1 MLSSSSASGG
11 GSSKRLRSWDIDV
24 SLDELVSWDML
35 DQFMQ
40 EIPFDAGAPAP
51 SASDKPSESISPHLG
66 ASTSPYGCGASPLH
80 ANADGAF
87 WQHSEAFTLP
97 ARHAQGPLVPFI
109 PREEG
114 RDPRENML
122 SSQGQ
127 GPYNAA
133 SLAQSLYPTWQQAGS
148 SHCSLPSL
156 MCAPW
161 GSDLL
166 PTVLA
171 SEEATKRDHSL
182 ESPSASVTD
191 DLADSSSNQGRQEGT
206 SISSG
211 RPAHKQRFVWTAE
224 LHRRFEAAVNT
235 LGIDHAKPQ
244 AISQLM
250 NCQGEGAPTRQNIK
264 SHLQKYRLLM
274 QKRAKQPGEQPVAEA
289 PPEGQGSE
297 PEKVPE
303 GSSGISANAAV
314 PATPD
319 VQNELEQHLARQ
331 EMNLK
336 VQMELQTKLHRQLL
350 VQRQLQ
356 HQLEHS
362 FQTSEQFEESDR
374 QRWEQTLTLKKN
386 LRERLTKHVHMQQ
399 EMLHHLDTLVTNE
412 TKPSAGAETTTSTW
426 DTIEDQPPKP
436 AAAESTACSIPHDE
450 GQLISQPATHGSGNG
465 SVLDHATDSLDAK
478 RGWDGG

>member
-1 MLSSSSASGG
+1 MLTSGSASAGS
-11 GSSKRLRSWDIDV
+11 SSKRMRSWDIDV

-40 EIPFDAGAPAP
+40 DMPFDAGGPTT
-51 SASDKPSESISPHLG
+51 SASEKVSESVSPQFS
-66 ASTSPYGCGASPLH
+66 ASTSPYGFGASPLH
-80 ANADGAF
+80 GNIDATF
-87 WQHSEAFTLP
+87 WQHNEGFTLP
-97 ARHAQGPLVPFI
+97 ARHAQGPLVPLVS
-109 PREEG
+109 REDG
-114 RDPRENML
+114 REPRENML
-122 SSQGQ
+122 NSQSQ

-133 SLAQSLYPTWQQAGS
+133 SLAQSLYPTWQQSGS
-148 SHCSLPSL
+148 SQCSLPSL
-156 MCAPW
+156 MCASW

-171 SEEATKRDHSL
+171 SEEAAKREHAL

-191 DLADSSSNQGRQEGT
+191 ELADGSFNQGRQEGT
-206 SISSG
+206 TISSG

-297 PEKVPE
+297 PEKIPE
-303 GSSGISANAAV
+303 GSPGSSSNAAV
-314 PATPD
+314 PPTPD
-319 VQNELEQHLARQ
+319 LQNELEQHLARQ

-362 FQTSEQFEESDR
+362 FQTPEQLEESDR
-374 QRWEQTLTLKKN
+374 QRWEQTLALKKN

-412 TKPSAGAETTTSTW
+412 AKPSSGTETTSTW
-426 DTIEDQPPKP
+426 VKVEEQQPKA

-450 GQLISQPATHGSGNG
+450 GQLTSQPVTHGSGNG
-465 SVLDHATDSLDAK
+465 LVPDHATDSLDADK
-478 RGWDGG
+478 GWDGG